1 MAKHEDRTQ
10 EIRALLLV
18 VGASLGLAGM
28 VTERSWLVYLAI
40 GVLSVGGVIALARR
54 WQIRRA
60 ERDENTLE
68 S

>member
-1 MAKHEDRTQ
+1 MTRHEDRTQ

-28 VTERSWLVYLAI
+28 LTETSWLVYAGI
-40 GVLSVGGVIALARR
+40 GVLLVGGVIAMVRR
-54 WQIRRA
+54 WQIRKA
-60 ERDENTLE
+60 ERDESTLE